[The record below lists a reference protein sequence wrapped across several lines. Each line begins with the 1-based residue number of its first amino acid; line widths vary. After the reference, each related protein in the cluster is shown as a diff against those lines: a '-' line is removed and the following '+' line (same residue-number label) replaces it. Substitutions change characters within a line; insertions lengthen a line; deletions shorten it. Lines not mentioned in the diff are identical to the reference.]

1 MAALQ
6 GSSPPGI
13 RPLALRTYSE
23 MPPDAPAVE
32 THTRHK
38 STSMNV
44 HLAKLTVPVSE
55 RVNAP
60 TRSSPIGKHRGSLS
74 PTTPTPTRSVRS
86 SSAITPPVSPTSPRT
101 SSDGA
106 DDQPSI
112 LHYDFSK
119 LDYELSRARQ
129 LGSGLWSNVY
139 LAEPTAP
146 APLSTSPDLPTPPVT
161 PQRSREVPCAGV
173 YAVKVPARKDA
184 VKVLHHEAEILT
196 FLQRGD
202 CAAQY
207 VVPFH
212 GLDPRN
218 NALVC
223 EAVIGGS
230 VEDLTKR
237 LSHMTEVSR
246 HLELVSIF
254 PRLASDLVAGL
265 EFIHAAGIV
274 HADIKPANI
283 LLDISDH
290 YSLPAPVIRARY
302 IDFSASFS
310 STSTPPSFGGAGTW
324 DYLAPELLRP
334 KAIPSMASDVWSL
347 GITLLSVIVLGSPYT
362 AACSG
367 NLFMLR
373 EAVKTGDPLG
383 FARMDPVAQKR
394 MQAVQEFIDCCKMAL
409 AKDVGKRATA
419 EGWRG
424 WIGRRSL

>member
-1 MAALQ
+1 MAAMP
-6 GSSPPGI
+6 GSSPPGA

-23 MPPDAPAVE
+23 MPPDAPGVE

-55 RVNAP
+55 RVKTP
-60 TRSSPIGKHRGSLS
+60 IRSSPIASQHDNLS
-74 PTTPTPTRSVRS
+74 PGTPTPTRAIRRS
-86 SSAITPPVSPTSPRT
+86 SVITPPVSPTSP
-101 SSDGA
+101 SAGSDGS
-106 DDQPSI
+106 DNQPSI
-112 LHYDFSK
+112 LLYDFSK
-119 LDYELSRARQ
+119 LDYEISRARQ
-129 LGSGLWSNVY
+129 LGSGLWSNVF

-146 APLSTSPDLPTPPVT
+146 AALSTSPDLPTPPVT
-161 PQRSREVPCAGV
+161 PQRSREVPCASV

-184 VKVLHHEAEILT
+184 IKVLHHEAEILT

-202 CAAQY
+202 CAAQFI
-207 VVPFH
+207 VPFH

-265 EFIHAAGIV
+265 EFVHSAGIV

-302 IDFSASFS
+302 IDFSASFPATS
-310 STSTPPSFGGAGTW
+310 SPPSFGGAGTW

-334 KAIPSMASDVWSL
+334 KAVPTLISDVWSL
-347 GITLLSVIVLGSPYT
+347 GITLLSVIILGSPYT
-362 AACSG
+362 AACGG

-373 EAVKTGDPLG
+373 EAVKAGDPLG
-383 FARMDPVAQKR
+383 FAMMDPVAQKR

-424 WIGRRSL
+424 WMERRGL